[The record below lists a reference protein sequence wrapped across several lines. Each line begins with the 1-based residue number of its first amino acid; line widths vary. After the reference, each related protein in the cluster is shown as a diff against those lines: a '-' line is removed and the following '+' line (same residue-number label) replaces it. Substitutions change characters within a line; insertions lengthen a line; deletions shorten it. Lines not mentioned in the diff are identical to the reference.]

1 MGVGG
6 LRLASVIA
14 AAVVLG
20 SGSVAA
26 GVRSNAAPDPI
37 IAHGSVLES
46 VTTEDGST
54 ITAINVRDA
63 RSLTLTVY
71 SGAMGRE
78 FSVEVQRPA
87 DTGAAR
93 PTVYLLAGV
102 DGGTDGS
109 TWATKTDV
117 MRFFSDKNVNVVQPI
132 GGAFSYYADWRA
144 VDPVLGVNKWQTY
157 LTRELPPLID
167 AALGTNGRNAIAG
180 ISTSGTSVLSLAIS
194 SPGRYRSVGAF
205 SGCAQISDPIG
216 QAFVEMSVRKGHG
229 DPVNMYGPPQD
240 PMWAAN
246 DPYVHAEGLRGLNLY
261 LSAGSGLPGPYDN
274 PTDPHTQS
282 PAEGGLPLQVTM
294 GGAIE
299 GSTAWCTRNL
309 RDRLDQLG
317 IPATYDLEPT
327 GTHSWGYWER
337 ALKDSWPVLSN
348 GLGDIS

>member
-1 MGVGG
+1 MGFGG
-6 LRLASVIA
+6 LRSVSVLAAMVI
-14 AAVVLG
+14 G
-20 SGSVAA
+20 SGAVLA
-26 GVRSNAAPDPI
+26 GARSNAAPDPI
-37 IAHGSVLES
+37 IASGSISES
-46 VTTEDGST
+46 ATTEDGSR
-54 ITAINVRDA
+54 ITGVDVHDDRH
-63 RSLTLTVY
+63 LTLTVY

-78 FSVEVQRPA
+78 FSVQVQRPV

-102 DGGTDGS
+102 DGGTDGA
-109 TWATKTDV
+109 TWGSKTDV
-117 MRFFSDKNVNVVQPI
+117 MRFFGDKNVNVVQPI
-132 GGAFSYYADWRA
+132 GGAYSYYADWRA
-144 VDPVLGVNKWQTY
+144 ADPVLGVNKWQTY

-194 SPGRYRSVGAF
+194 SPGLYTSVGAF
-205 SGCAQISDPIG
+205 SGCAQISDPVG
-216 QAFVEMSVRKGHG
+216 QAFVEFSVRKGHG

-246 DPYVHAEGLRGLNLY
+246 DPYVNAEGLRGVNLY

-282 PAEGGLPLQVTM
+282 LAEGGLGLQMTM

-299 GSTAWCTRNL
+299 GATAWCTRNL
-309 RDRLDQLG
+309 RGKLNQLG
-317 IPATYDLEPT
+317 IPATYDLDPA

-348 GLGDIS
+348 GLGGIS